1 MMADTKTIECFT
13 VGPIGTNCYLLL
25 DEETK
30 EAFLVDPGDEAE
42 YLISELNRREVRLRA
57 VLLTHGHFDH
67 ICSLDTLRDKTG
79 VPAYIHK
86 GDADMPADS
95 HKNAF
100 SIFFGQ
106 EHSYRAP
113 EKILGDGDVL
123 TLGDEQIRVL
133 HTPGHTEG
141 SVCFLCGEKILIT
154 GDTLFDRGFG
164 RYDLYGGDPLKLRR
178 SLKRLSLLDR
188 SLTIYAGHGC
198 PTDLEDAVQNCA
210 LL

>member
-1 MMADTKTIECFT
+1 MEIYNLFP
-13 VGPIGTNCYLLL
+13 GSFGSNCYLLISG
-25 DEETK
+25 DQ
-30 EAFLVDPGDEAE
+30 AAVVDPSADADKILQKTAE
-42 YLISELNRREVRLRA
+42 MGATLQYI
-57 VLLTHGHFDH
+57 LLTHGHFDH

-79 VPAYIHK
+79 TPAYIHK
-86 GDADMPADS
+86 GDADMPSDS

-106 EHSYRAP
+106 ERIYRAP
-113 EKILGDGDVL
+113 EKILSEGGVL
-123 TLGDEQIRVL
+123 MLGDEQIRVL

-141 SVCFLCGEKILIT
+141 SVCYLCGENILIT

-164 RYDLYGGDPLKLRR
+164 RYDLWGGDPYKLRH
-178 SLKRLSLLDR
+178 SLARLATLDR
-188 SLTIYAGHGC
+188 SLIIYAGHGC

>member
-1 MMADTKTIECFT
+1 MEIYNLFP
-13 VGPIGTNCYLLL
+13 GSFGSNCYLLVSGNQ
-25 DEETK
+25 
-30 EAFLVDPGDEAE
+30 AAVVDPSADADVILKKATEKGATLQ
-42 YLISELNRREVRLRA
+42 YI
-57 VLLTHGHFDH
+57 LLTHGHFDH
-67 ICSLDTLRDKTG
+67 ICSLDTLREKAG
-79 VPAYIHK
+79 IPAYIHK

-106 EHSYRAP
+106 ERSYRTP
-113 EKILGDGDVL
+113 EKILNDGDVL

-164 RYDLYGGDPLKLRR
+164 RYDLYGGDPFKLRR